1 MVRSPGSSHEGNGES
16 QKNRREG
23 SDRNAKPP
31 KELWHAPERSPTP
44 TLPGGP
50 LLGPQPGKYLGQI
63 VIEVWQPDDPA
74 RSDGLTFQAHRTDT
88 SDIQAIDQFVH

>member
-1 MVRSPGSSHEGNGES
+1 MQNLR
-16 QKNRREG
+16 KNFGMRLN
-23 SDRNAKPP
+23 DP
-31 KELWHAPERSPTP
+31 PTP

-88 SDIQAIDQFVH
+88 SDIQAIDQFVHDTIGRIHGRLQRQQRLR